1 MYSSYSY
8 GGSSYGGSSYG
19 SSRSCS
25 SYGPAQ
31 TSRYRDMV
39 SNMYGGLPTPNSGYS
54 TKYTSQYSPSSS
66 SSSSYSVYSSRGTTL
81 PPTRGAS
88 IPPPLLDRSA
98 RTRTVFRSFEGE
110 ENSTSNRHLRLK
122 SPSIPRERTR
132 DELIDSIVHTRTRE
146 HRAMPGFKSATD
158 FDELIDSIVHTR
170 TREHRAMPGFKSAT
184 DFDERRSLRVDCDK
198 VFNGIIIGNGETIC
212 NITYLKNIGVTHV
225 LNTATEHVVVNPA
238 KYPAYDIK
246 YHGFHVDD
254 LPEANIS
261 RYFHTTT
268 KFIDQAV
275 SSGGLVV
282 VNCVMGWSR
291 SATCVAAYLMM
302 KHRMS
307 ATKALELIRQNRS
320 IRPNAGFLQQLADLE
335 NTLSKRVVW

>member
-1 MYSSYSY
+1 M
-8 GGSSYGGSSYG
+8 
-19 SSRSCS
+19 
-25 SYGPAQ
+25 
-31 TSRYRDMV
+31 
-39 SNMYGGLPTPNSGYS
+39 
-54 TKYTSQYSPSSS
+54 
-66 SSSSYSVYSSRGTTL
+66 
-81 PPTRGAS
+81 
-88 IPPPLLDRSA
+88 
-98 RTRTVFRSFEGE
+98 
-110 ENSTSNRHLRLK
+110 K

-132 DELIDSIVHTRTRE
+132 
-146 HRAMPGFKSATD
+146 
-158 FDELIDSIVHTR
+158 DELIDSIVHTR

-212 NITYLKNIGVTHV
+212 NITYLKNIGVSHV
-225 LNTATEHVVVNPA
+225 LNTATEHVVVNPE

-302 KHRMS
+302 KHGMS

>member
-1 MYSSYSY
+1 MGSGRTELTMYSSYSY

-19 SSRSCS
+19 ATSSSSRSYGS
-25 SYGPAQ
+25 ASYGPTQ

-54 TKYTSQYSPSSS
+54 TKYPSQYSP
-66 SSSSYSVYSSRGTTL
+66 SSSYSVYSSRGTTL

-98 RTRTVFRSFEGE
+98 RTRTVFRSCEGDE
-110 ENSTSNRHLRLK
+110 SFTSNRHLRLK

-132 DELIDSIVHTRTRE
+132 
-146 HRAMPGFKSATD
+146 
-158 FDELIDSIVHTR
+158 DELIDSIVHTR

-212 NITYLKNIGVTHV
+212 NITSLKNIGVSHV
-225 LNTATEHVVVNPA
+225 LNTATEHVVVNPE

-246 YHGFHVDD
+246 YQGFHVDD

-275 SSGGLVV
+275 SSGGLSHDEARNV
-282 VNCVMGWSR
+282 GHQGPR
-291 SATCVAAYLMM
+291 TDP
-302 KHRMS
+302 
-307 ATKALELIRQNRS
+307 TKPIDPPERRF
-320 IRPNAGFLQQLADLE
+320 P
-335 NTLSKRVVW
+335 T

>member
-1 MYSSYSY
+1 MYSSSYSY
-8 GGSSYGGSSYG
+8 SPGSSTYSSSYSNGGSYG
-19 SSRSCS
+19 SHSYGSP
-25 SYGPAQ
+25 SYGPTQ
-31 TSRYRDMV
+31 PSRYRDMV
-39 SNMYGGLPTPNSGYS
+39 SNMYGGLPPPTSSYS
-54 TKYTSQYSPSSS
+54 SKYSSQSASYSPSSS
-66 SSSSYSVYSSRGTTL
+66 YSSYTPTRGVTL
-81 PPTRGAS
+81 PPTRGTS
-88 IPPPLLDRSA
+88 IPPPSYDRPFV
-98 RTRTVFRSFEGE
+98 RQKTVFRSSARDEAPTR
-110 ENSTSNRHLRLK
+110 SARLR

-132 DELIDSIVHTRTRE
+132 
-146 HRAMPGFKSATD
+146 
-158 FDELIDSIVHTR
+158 DELIDSIVHTR

-212 NITYLKNIGVTHV
+212 NMTYLKNIGVSHV
-225 LNTATEHVVVNPA
+225 LNTATEHVVVNPD

-302 KHRMS
+302 KHSMS

>member
-1 MYSSYSY
+1 M
-8 GGSSYGGSSYG
+8 
-19 SSRSCS
+19 
-25 SYGPAQ
+25 
-31 TSRYRDMV
+31 
-39 SNMYGGLPTPNSGYS
+39 
-54 TKYTSQYSPSSS
+54 
-66 SSSSYSVYSSRGTTL
+66 
-81 PPTRGAS
+81 RGAS
-88 IPPPLLDRSA
+88 LPPLPHDTRP
-98 RTRTVFRSFEGE
+98 RCRTVFRISPKDED
-110 ENSTSNRHLRLK
+110 TSSPTSRHTRLK

-132 DELIDSIVHTRTRE
+132 
-146 HRAMPGFKSATD
+146 
-158 FDELIDSIVHTR
+158 DELIDSIVHTR

-198 VFNGIIIGNGETIC
+198 VFNGIIIGNGETVC

-225 LNTATEHVVVNPA
+225 LNTATDHVVVNPA
-238 KYPAYDIK
+238 KYPAYGIQ

-261 RYFHTTT
+261 RHFHTTT
-268 KFIDQAV
+268 NFIDRAV
-275 SSGGLVV
+275 SGGGLVV

-302 KHRMS
+302 KHNMT

>member
-1 MYSSYSY
+1 MGSRRGRLTMYSSYSY
-8 GGSSYGGSSYG
+8 GGSSYGGGSSYSG
-19 SSRSCS
+19 SSYSYGGS
-25 SYGPAQ
+25 YASPSYGPTAQ

-54 TKYTSQYSPSSS
+54 SKYTSQYSPSSS
-66 SSSSYSVYSSRGTTL
+66 SYSVYSTRGTTL
-81 PPTRGAS
+81 PPPTRGAS
-88 IPPPLLDRSA
+88 IPPPMFERSA
-98 RTRTVFRSFEGE
+98 RTRTVFRTCEGDD
-110 ENSTSNRHLRLK
+110 NSNRHIRLK

-132 DELIDSIVHTRTRE
+132 
-146 HRAMPGFKSATD
+146 
-158 FDELIDSIVHTR
+158 DELIDSIVHTR

-225 LNTATEHVVVNPA
+225 LNTATEHVVVNPE

-275 SSGGLVV
+275 SSGGLIV

-302 KHRMS
+302 KHGMS

>member
-1 MYSSYSY
+1 MGSRRGRPTMYSSYSY
-8 GGSSYGGSSYG
+8 GGASYGGGSSYSGSSYSYGGSYASP
-19 SSRSCS
+19 
-25 SYGPAQ
+25 SYGPTAQ

-54 TKYTSQYSPSSS
+54 SKYTSQYSPSN
-66 SSSSYSVYSSRGTTL
+66 SYSVYSTRGTTL
-81 PPTRGAS
+81 PPPTRGAS
-88 IPPPLLDRSA
+88 IPPPMFERAA
-98 RTRTVFRSFEGE
+98 RTRTVFRTCEGDD
-110 ENSTSNRHLRLK
+110 NSNRHIRLK

-132 DELIDSIVHTRTRE
+132 DELIDSIVH
-146 HRAMPGFKSATD
+146 A
-158 FDELIDSIVHTR
+158 R

-225 LNTATEHVVVNPA
+225 LNTATAHVVVNPA
-238 KYPAYDIK
+238 KYPSYGIQ

-254 LPEANIS
+254 LPEDNM
-261 RYFHTTT
+261 T
-268 KFIDQAV
+268 
-275 SSGGLVV
+275 
-282 VNCVMGWSR
+282 
-291 SATCVAAYLMM
+291 
-302 KHRMS
+302 

-335 NTLSKRVVW
+335 N